1 MLALGK
7 LGKGFL
13 KGASR
18 SNIGKAVSTS
28 NTPSTAST
36 SNIGKAAS
44 TSNTPST
51 VSTSNTV
58 KAASGDLIDG
68 ASKFANENPQVVDK
82 VVDKVFEGNNLQK
95 ITNLTGYKFGP
106 QKNFLTFGFFFVYTI
121 IILSILVND
130 ANKFRKKEEE
140 KNYKK
145 LLQIS
150 LVSLFILGLF
160 SMFKFMYQKQQFI
173 PIKFL
178 LYFCLP
184 LCINIVIYFL
194 ILKLSDLKEI
204 NTRNWIYTFLYLLSF
219 ILHIIPSFYR

>member
-7 LGKGFL
+7 LAMGKGL
-13 KGASR
+13 VKGASR
-18 SNIGKAVSTS
+18 SKTGKAVSTS
-28 NTPSTAST
+28 NSPSTAST
-36 SNIGKAAS
+36 SNTGQLTSTTNTSLDSVGKIA
-44 TSNTPST
+44 
-51 VSTSNTV
+51 
-58 KAASGDLIDG
+58 K
-68 ASKFANENPQVVDK
+68 KNPQVVDK
-82 VVDKVFEGNNLQK
+82 VIDKGLNKLFEGNNLQK
-95 ITNLTGYKFGP
+95 ITNLTGNKFGT
-106 QKNFLTFGFFFVYTI
+106 QTNFLTFGFFFLYTI

-204 NTRNWIYTFLYLLSF
+204 KTRNWIYTFSYLLSF

>member
-7 LGKGFL
+7 LAMGKGFL
-13 KGASR
+13 KGTSR
-18 SNIGKAVSTS
+18 SNTTKAVSKS

-36 SNIGKAAS
+36 SNTGKLTS

-51 VSTSNTV
+51 VSTSNTGKLTSTSNTPSTV
-58 KAASGDLIDG
+58 STSNTAMESVGEYAK
-68 ASKFANENPQVVDK
+68 ENTQVVGKVFDK
-82 VVDKVFEGNNLQK
+82 LADKVFEGNNLQK

-106 QKNFLTFGFFFVYTI
+106 QNNFLTFGFFFVYTI

-160 SMFKFMYQKQQFI
+160 SMFKQNVSETAIQFPLNFIVFLFTIMYQYCDLFFNFK
-173 PIKFL
+173 
-178 LYFCLP
+178 
-184 LCINIVIYFL
+184 VI
-194 ILKLSDLKEI
+194 
-204 NTRNWIYTFLYLLSF
+204 
-219 ILHIIPSFYR
+219 

>member
-1 MLALGK
+1 MSAFSAFGR

-13 KGASR
+13 KGTSR
-18 SNIGKAVSTS
+18 SNTTKAVSTS

-36 SNIGKAAS
+36 SNTGKLTS

-51 VSTSNTV
+51 VSTSNTAMESV
-58 KAASGDLIDG
+58 GEYAK
-68 ASKFANENPQVVDK
+68 ENPQVVGKVLDK
-82 VVDKVFEGNNLQK
+82 LTDKVFEGNNLQK

-106 QKNFLTFGFFFVYTI
+106 QNNFLTFGFFFVYTI

-150 LVSLFILGLF
+150 LVSLFILGLL

-194 ILKLSDLKEI
+194 ILMLSDLKEI